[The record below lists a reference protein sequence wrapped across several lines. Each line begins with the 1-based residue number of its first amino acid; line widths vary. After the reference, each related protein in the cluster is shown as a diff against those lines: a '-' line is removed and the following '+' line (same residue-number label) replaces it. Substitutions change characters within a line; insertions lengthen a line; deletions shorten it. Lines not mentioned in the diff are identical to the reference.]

1 MSESPASAA
10 PRRRSHRPT
19 GRGPRR
25 LPPRLGRRLCRRL
38 AGPLAWRLARCL
50 SSRVPRR
57 LVRCL
62 PRRLVRSLAGQLF
75 VVQVVIVA
83 AMVAGGAV
91 LAYLFTA
98 ERTEDAARRQVTSVA
113 HAVADSPS
121 VRAAVGGPD
130 PTAVLQPYVEQVRA
144 DTGVSFITVMDTDG
158 VRWTHPLP
166 EQIGRTYLG
175 HIDWALAGQI
185 RSETYT
191 GTLGPSV
198 RVVAPVWD
206 ERHRVVALVS
216 VGLTVESISEQLSG
230 PLLAL
235 VGVAV
240 AALAAGGVG
249 TYLANSR
256 LRRHTHGMGPDELSH
271 LYEYHQATLH
281 AVREGLVLL
290 DRSHR
295 VVLCNDA
302 ARELLGLAGAV
313 DGRPVVELGLP
324 EALVTAVLG
333 AEPVRDEVH
342 LTAERVVVL
351 NTSTIGTGTG
361 LGRVVTLRDHTELQA
376 LSGELD
382 SVRGFTD
389 ALGAQA
395 HEAANRLH
403 AVVSLIELGRHEQA
417 VEFATAELALA
428 QQLTD
433 RVVAAVG
440 EPVLAA
446 LLLGKAAQAAERGV
460 ELTLTE
466 DSRID
471 DGVLPPGLS
480 ARDLITVLG
489 NLIDNAVD
497 AAIAGAAD
505 SSVPPEVTVTA
516 RIADGRDCG
525 ARGGGVRDAGDPCGN
540 GARDD
545 SAQGD
550 SSQDRDGRSGGEGEG
565 GRGGEG
571 GQGDSGGEDAGTV
584 GDCLLL
590 RVADTG
596 AGIDPAAVE
605 DVFRR
610 GWSTKQD
617 GRGHGLGLALVA
629 QAARRN
635 GGTVEVGRERGAV
648 LTVRLPLAGRPAS
661 GPGGSIGGPGAS
673 TGRSGGAG
681 GRFGEADGREQE
693 GALV

>member
-1 MSESPASAA
+1 MSVSTVPTRS
-10 PRRRSHRPT
+10 RRRWF
-19 GRGPRR
+19 
-25 LPPRLGRRLCRRL
+25 PP
-38 AGPLAWRLARCL
+38 
-50 SSRVPRR
+50 
-57 LVRCL
+57 

-83 AMVAGGAV
+83 AVVAGGAV
-91 LAYLFTA
+91 LAYLYTA
-98 ERTEDAARRQVTSVA
+98 ERTEDAARREVTSVA

-121 VRAAVGGPD
+121 VRAAVAGPD
-130 PTAVLQPYVEQVRA
+130 PTAALQPYVERVRQ
-144 DTGVSFITVMDTDG
+144 DSGVSFITVMDTSG
-158 VRWTHPLP
+158 VRWTHPFP
-166 EQIGRTYLG
+166 EQIGRPYLG
-175 HIDWALAGQI
+175 HIDWALAGQT

-198 RVVAPVWD
+198 RVVTPVWG
-206 ERHRVVALVS
+206 EGHRVVALVS
-216 VGLTVESISEQLSG
+216 VGLTLESISAQLST

-240 AALAAGGVG
+240 AALAVGGVG

-256 LRRHTHGMGPDELSH
+256 LRRHTHGMGPAELSH

-290 DRSHR
+290 DRAHR

-302 ARELLGLAGAV
+302 ARELLGLEGELEGCPV
-313 DGRPVVELGLP
+313 DALGLP
-324 EALVTAVLG
+324 EALVAAVLG
-333 AEPVRDEVH
+333 EEPVRDEVH

-351 NTSTIGTGTG
+351 NTSTIGTG
-361 LGRVVTLRDHTELQA
+361 LGRVVTLRDHTELQS
-376 LSGELD
+376 LCGELD
-382 SVRGFTD
+382 SVRGFTET
-389 ALGAQA
+389 LGAQA

-417 VEFATAELALA
+417 VEFATAELELA

-446 LLLGKAAQAAERGV
+446 LLLGKASQSAERGV

-471 DGVLPPGLS
+471 DGLLPPGFP

-497 AAIAGAAD
+497 AAIAGAAH
-505 SSVPPEVTVTA
+505 SPVPPEVTVTA
-516 RIADGRDCG
+516 RID
-525 ARGGGVRDAGDPCGN
+525 
-540 GARDD
+540 
-545 SAQGD
+545 
-550 SSQDRDGRSGGEGEG
+550 GEG
-565 GRGGEG
+565 
-571 GQGDSGGEDAGTV
+571 SPDA
-584 GDCLLL
+584 CLLL

-617 GRGHGLGLALVA
+617 GLGHGLGLALVA

-648 LTVRLPLAGRPAS
+648 LTVRLPLAGRAGEAGRPGGAAGVGETGRAGEAGRARGSGDAAS
-661 GPGGSIGGPGAS
+661 G
-673 TGRSGGAG
+673 
-681 GRFGEADGREQE
+681 RERE
-693 GALV
+693 GALK

>member
-1 MSESPASAA
+1 MSERTAPAPS
-10 PRRRSHRPT
+10 R
-19 GRGPRR
+19 RR
-25 LPPRLGRRLCRRL
+25 LP
-38 AGPLAWRLARCL
+38 
-50 SSRVPRR
+50 VPRG
-57 LVRCL
+57 
-62 PRRLVRSLAGQLF
+62 LVRSLAGQLF

-83 AMVAGGAV
+83 AVVAGGAV

-98 ERTEDAARRQVTSVA
+98 GRTEDAARRQVTAVA

-121 VRAAVGGPD
+121 VRAAVTGPD
-130 PTAVLQPYVEQVRA
+130 PTAVLQPYVEQVRV

-158 VRWTHPLP
+158 VRWTHPLA
-166 EQIGRTYLG
+166 EQIGKRYLG
-175 HIDWALAGQI
+175 HIDWALAGQT

-198 RVVAPVWD
+198 RVVTPVLD
-206 ERHRVVALVS
+206 DRHQVIALVS
-216 VGLTVESISEQLSG
+216 VGLTVESISAQLSG

-240 AALAAGGVG
+240 IALAVGGVG

-256 LRRHTHGMGPDELSH
+256 LRRHTHGMGPAELSH
-271 LYEYHQATLH
+271 LYEYHQATLRS
-281 AVREGLVLL
+281 VREGLILL
-290 DRSHR
+290 DRAHR

-302 ARELLGLAGAV
+302 ARELLGLDGDV
-313 DGRPVVELGLP
+313 DGRPVAELGLP
-324 EALVTAVLG
+324 QALVSAVLG
-333 AEPVRDEVH
+333 DEPVRDEVH

-351 NTSTIGTGTG
+351 NTSTIGTG
-361 LGRVVTLRDHTELQA
+361 LGRVVTLRDHTELQS

-382 SVRGFTD
+382 SVRGFTE

-403 AVVSLIELGRHEQA
+403 AVVSLVELGRHEQA
-417 VEFATAELALA
+417 VELATAELELA

-497 AAIAGAAD
+497 AAIAGAAQ
-505 SSVPPEVTVTA
+505 SPVPPEVTVTA
-516 RIADGRDCG
+516 RIDAGVGSGEVGDGAADGGVGDGR
-525 ARGGGVRDAGDPCGN
+525 AGGGGAGD
-540 GARDD
+540 
-545 SAQGD
+545 
-550 SSQDRDGRSGGEGEG
+550 GGG
-565 GRGGEG
+565 G
-571 GQGDSGGEDAGTV
+571 
-584 GDCLLL
+584 CLLL

-617 GRGHGLGLALVA
+617 GHGHGLGLALVA

-648 LTVRLPLAGRPAS
+648 LTVRLPLAGL
-661 GPGGSIGGPGAS
+661 PGQREGAS
-673 TGRSGGAG
+673 R
-681 GRFGEADGREQE
+681 
-693 GALV
+693 

>member
-1 MSESPASAA
+1 MSVSTA
-10 PRRRSHRPT
+10 PTRSRRRWF
-19 GRGPRR
+19 
-25 LPPRLGRRLCRRL
+25 
-38 AGPLAWRLARCL
+38 PL
-50 SSRVPRR
+50 S
-57 LVRCL
+57 
-62 PRRLVRSLAGQLF
+62 RRLVRSLAGQLF

-83 AMVAGGAV
+83 AVVAGGAV

-98 ERTEDAARRQVTSVA
+98 GRTEDAARREVTMVA
-113 HAVADSPS
+113 HAVADSP
-121 VRAAVGGPD
+121 AVASAVAGPD
-130 PTAVLQPYVEQVRA
+130 PTAALQPYVEQVRQ

-166 EQIGRTYLG
+166 EQIGKRYLG
-175 HIDWALAGQI
+175 HIDWALAGQT

-198 RVVAPVWD
+198 RVVTPVLD
-206 ERHRVVALVS
+206 DRHQVVALVS
-216 VGLTVESISEQLSG
+216 VGLTLESISAQLSG

-240 AALAAGGVG
+240 AALALGGAG

-256 LRRHTHGMGPDELSH
+256 LRRHTHGMGPAELSH
-271 LYEYHQATLH
+271 LYEYHQATLRS
-281 AVREGLVLL
+281 VREGLILL
-290 DRSHR
+290 DRAHR

-302 ARELLGLAGAV
+302 ARELLGLEGEL
-313 DGRPVVELGLP
+313 DGLPVADLGLP
-324 EALVTAVLG
+324 EALVAAVL
-333 AEPVRDEVH
+333 AEEPVRDEVH

-351 NTSTIGTGTG
+351 NTSTIGTG
-361 LGRVVTLRDHTELQA
+361 LGRVVTLRDHTELQS

-382 SVRGFTD
+382 SVRGFTE

-403 AVVSLIELGRHEQA
+403 AVVSLIELGCHEQA
-417 VEFATAELALA
+417 VEFATAELELA

-497 AAIAGAAD
+497 AAIAGAAQHPG
-505 SSVPPEVTVTA
+505 PPEVTVTA
-516 RIADGRDCG
+516 RIDDGAPC
-525 ARGGGVRDAGDPCGN
+525 GGGGAAGAAGDG
-540 GARDD
+540 GAAG
-545 SAQGD
+545 SSGD
-550 SSQDRDGRSGGEGEG
+550 GGSGGSVGVD
-565 GRGGEG
+565 
-571 GQGDSGGEDAGTV
+571 GDGAEEDGW
-584 GDCLLL
+584 LLL

-617 GRGHGLGLALVA
+617 GHGHGLGLALVA

-648 LTVRLPLAGRPAS
+648 LTVRLPLAGRA
-661 GPGGSIGGPGAS
+661 A
-673 TGRSGGAG
+673 
-681 GRFGEADGREQE
+681 REQT
-693 GALV
+693 AAPA

>member
-1 MSESPASAA
+1 MSVSTA
-10 PRRRSHRPT
+10 PTRSRRRWIP
-19 GRGPRR
+19 
-25 LPPRLGRRLCRRL
+25 
-38 AGPLAWRLARCL
+38 
-50 SSRVPRR
+50 
-57 LVRCL
+57 L

-83 AMVAGGAV
+83 AVVAGGAV

-98 ERTEDAARRQVTSVA
+98 ERTEDAARREVTSVA
-113 HAVADSPS
+113 HAVADSPT
-121 VRAAVGGPD
+121 VRSAVAGPD
-130 PTAVLQPYVEQVRA
+130 PTAVLQPYAEQVRQ

-166 EQIGRTYLG
+166 EQIGKSYLG
-175 HIDWALAGQI
+175 HIDWALAGQT

-198 RVVAPVWD
+198 RVVTPVWD
-206 ERHRVVALVS
+206 DRHRVVALVS
-216 VGLTVESISEQLSG
+216 VGLTLESISSQLG
-230 PLLAL
+230 TPMLAL

-240 AALAAGGVG
+240 AALALGGVG

-271 LYEYHQATLH
+271 LYEYHQATLRS
-281 AVREGLVLL
+281 VREGLILL
-290 DRSHR
+290 DRAHR

-302 ARELLGLAGAV
+302 ARELLGLEGEL
-313 DGRPVVELGLP
+313 DGRPVAELGLP

-333 AEPVRDEVH
+333 EVPVRDEVH

-351 NTSTIGTGTG
+351 NTSTIGTG
-361 LGRVVTLRDHTELQA
+361 LGRVVTLRDHTELQS

-382 SVRGFTD
+382 SVRGFTE

-433 RVVAAVG
+433 RVVAAVS

-497 AAIAGAAD
+497 AAIAGAAQ
-505 SSVPPEVTVTA
+505 SPVAPEVTVTA
-516 RIADGRDCG
+516 RIENPRTGDGVEDAQAVSG
-525 ARGGGVRDAGDPCGN
+525 AQDASD
-540 GARDD
+540 
-545 SAQGD
+545 AQG
-550 SSQDRDGRSGGEGEG
+550 
-565 GRGGEG
+565 
-571 GQGDSGGEDAGTV
+571 A
-584 GDCLLL
+584 CLLL

-617 GRGHGLGLALVA
+617 GHGHGLGLALVA

-648 LTVRLPLAGRPAS
+648 LTVRLPLAGRVREREGVPA
-661 GPGGSIGGPGAS
+661 
-673 TGRSGGAG
+673 
-681 GRFGEADGREQE
+681 
-693 GALV
+693 

>member
-1 MSESPASAA
+1 MSERTAPTA

-19 GRGPRR
+19 GRGARR
-25 LPPRLGRRLCRRL
+25 LPPGPPRHPARRLPRGLSRSL
-38 AGPLAWRLARCL
+38 VRC
-50 SSRVPRR
+50 

-83 AMVAGGAV
+83 AVVAGGAV

-98 ERTEDAARRQVTSVA
+98 DRAEDAARRQVTAVA

-121 VRAAVGGPD
+121 VRAAVAGPD
-130 PTAVLQPYVEQVRA
+130 PTSVLQPYVEQVRA

-175 HIDWALAGQI
+175 HIDWALAGQT

-206 ERHRVVALVS
+206 DRHRVVALVS
-216 VGLTVESISEQLSG
+216 AGLTVESISAQLSG

-240 AALAAGGVG
+240 AALAVGGVG

-302 ARELLGLAGAV
+302 ARELLGLAGEL
-313 DGRPVVELGLP
+313 DGRPVAELGLP
-324 EALVTAVLG
+324 EALVAAVLG
-333 AEPVRDEVH
+333 EEPVRDEVH

-382 SVRGFTD
+382 SVRDFTE

-417 VEFATAELALA
+417 VEFATAELELA

-433 RVVAAVG
+433 RVVAAVS

-471 DGVLPPGLS
+471 DGVLPPGLP

-497 AAIAGAAD
+497 AAIAGAAE
-505 SSVPPEVTVTA
+505 SPVPPEVTVTA
-516 RIADGRDCG
+516 RVARGRDCG
-525 ARGGGVRDAGDPCGN
+525 GPGRSAHGDENGDGDGDGDGGGDGNGVSGGGAAAVAGDF
-540 GARDD
+540 
-545 SAQGD
+545 
-550 SSQDRDGRSGGEGEG
+550 
-565 GRGGEG
+565 
-571 GQGDSGGEDAGTV
+571 
-584 GDCLLL
+584 LLL

-596 AGIDPAAVE
+596 AGIDPGAVE

-617 GRGHGLGLALVA
+617 GHGHGLGLALVA

-648 LTVRLPLAGRPAS
+648 LTVRLPLAGRP
-661 GPGGSIGGPGAS
+661 
-673 TGRSGGAG
+673 
-681 GRFGEADGREQE
+681 GEAVGDQGESIRRPGESPGREQE

>member
-1 MSESPASAA
+1 MSVRTHPT
-10 PRRRSHRPT
+10 PRRRP
-19 GRGPRR
+19 RGP
-25 LPPRLGRRLCRRL
+25 
-38 AGPLAWRLARCL
+38 
-50 SSRVPRR
+50 
-57 LVRCL
+57 
-62 PRRLVRSLAGQLF
+62 VRSLAGQLF

-83 AMVAGGAV
+83 AVVAGGAV

-98 ERTEDAARRQVTSVA
+98 GRAEDAARRQVTAVA
-113 HAVADSPS
+113 RSVADSPS
-121 VRAAVGGPD
+121 VLAAVGAPD
-130 PTAVLQPYVEQVRA
+130 PSAVLQPYAEQVRT
-144 DTGVSFITVMDTDG
+144 DTGVSFITVMDTAG

-166 EQIGRTYLG
+166 EQIGKTFLG
-175 HIDWALAGQI
+175 HIDWALAGQT

-198 RVVAPVWD
+198 RVVTPVLD

-216 VGLTVESISEQLSG
+216 AGITVQSISAQLRG

-240 AALAAGGVG
+240 AALAVGGAG

-256 LRRHTHGMGPDELSH
+256 LRRHTHDMGPAELSH

-281 AVREGLVLL
+281 SVREGLVLL
-290 DRSHR
+290 DRRHR

-302 ARELLGLAGAV
+302 ARELLALDGEV
-313 DGRPVVELGLP
+313 EGRPLDGLGLP
-324 EALVTAVLG
+324 AALVAAVLG

-351 NTSTIGTGTG
+351 NTSTIGTG
-361 LGRVVTLRDHTELQA
+361 LGRVLTLRDHTELQS

-382 SVRGFTD
+382 SVRGFTE

-403 AVVSLIELGRHEQA
+403 AVVSLVELGRHREA
-417 VEFATAELALA
+417 VEFATAELELA

-497 AAIAGAAD
+497 AAIAGAAERPD
-505 SSVPPEVTVTA
+505 PPEVTVTA
-516 RIADGRDCG
+516 RIE
-525 ARGGGVRDAGDPCGN
+525 
-540 GARDD
+540 
-545 SAQGD
+545 
-550 SSQDRDGRSGGEGEG
+550 SGGAESAPADVA
-565 GRGGEG
+565 GRGDGTAPG
-571 GQGDSGGEDAGTV
+571 GAASCAAGH
-584 GDCLLL
+584 LLL

-596 AGIDPAAVE
+596 AGIDPSAVE

-617 GRGHGLGLALVA
+617 DRGHGLGLALVA

-635 GGTVEVGRERGAV
+635 GGTVEVGRDRGAV
-648 LTVRLPLAGRPAS
+648 LTVRLPLARPARL
-661 GPGGSIGGPGAS
+661 PEPVAP
-673 TGRSGGAG
+673 
-681 GRFGEADGREQE
+681 
-693 GALV
+693 

>member
-1 MSESPASAA
+1 MSERTA
-10 PRRRSHRPT
+10 PTARR
-19 GRGPRR
+19 RR
-25 LPPRLGRRLCRRL
+25 LPLHRLLRPSRPSRPSRPHGSSRRPRL
-38 AGPLAWRLARCL
+38 
-50 SSRVPRR
+50 
-57 LVRCL
+57 L

-83 AMVAGGAV
+83 AVVAGGAV

-98 ERTEDAARRQVTSVA
+98 DRNERAARNQVTAVA

-121 VRAAVGGPD
+121 VRAAVTGPD
-130 PTAVLQPYVEQVRA
+130 PTTVLQPYVEQVRT

-166 EQIGRTYLG
+166 EQIGKRYLG
-175 HIDWALAGQI
+175 HIDWALAGQT

-198 RVVAPVWD
+198 RVVTPVWD
-206 ERHRVVALVS
+206 DRHRVVALVS
-216 VGLTVESISEQLSG
+216 VGLTVESISAQLSG
-230 PLLAL
+230 PLMAL

-240 AALAAGGVG
+240 AALALGGAG

-256 LRRHTHGMGPDELSH
+256 LRRHTHGMGPGELSH
-271 LYEYHQATLH
+271 LYEYHQATLRS
-281 AVREGLVLL
+281 VREGLVLL

-302 ARELLGLAGAV
+302 ARELLGLTGDV
-313 DGRPVVELGLP
+313 DGRELAGLGLP
-324 EALVTAVLG
+324 EALVAAVLG
-333 AEPVRDEVH
+333 GEPVRDEVH

-351 NTSTIGTGTG
+351 NTSTIGTG
-361 LGRVVTLRDHTELQA
+361 LGRVVTLRDHTELQS

-382 SVRGFTD
+382 SVRGFTE

-417 VEFATAELALA
+417 VEFATAELELA

-433 RVVAAVG
+433 RVVAAVS

-497 AAIAGAAD
+497 AAIAGAAQ
-505 SSVPPEVTVTA
+505 SPVPPEVTVTA
-516 RIADGRDCG
+516 RIDGAGSRDAGSCDGGALDGG
-525 ARGGGVRDAGDPCGN
+525 ARGGVGAGAD
-540 GARDD
+540 
-545 SAQGD
+545 
-550 SSQDRDGRSGGEGEG
+550 
-565 GRGGEG
+565 
-571 GQGDSGGEDAGTV
+571 

-596 AGIDPAAVE
+596 AGIDPSAVE

-635 GGTVEVGRERGAV
+635 GGTVEVGRQVGAV
-648 LTVRLPLAGRPAS
+648 LTVRLPLAGRSAGAADSVEPVEPVEPPGRPGERAGQGPAS
-661 GPGGSIGGPGAS
+661 DRQGRAGRAS
-673 TGRSGGAG
+673 
-681 GRFGEADGREQE
+681 E
-693 GALV
+693 GVPA

>member
-1 MSESPASAA
+1 MSV
-10 PRRRSHRPT
+10 RT
-19 GRGPRR
+19 
-25 LPPRLGRRLCRRL
+25 LPP
-38 AGPLAWRLARCL
+38 
-50 SSRVPRR
+50 
-57 LVRCL
+57 

-83 AMVAGGAV
+83 AVVAGGAV

-98 ERTEDAARRQVTSVA
+98 DRTEGAARSQVTAVA
-113 HAVADSPS
+113 RAVADSPS
-121 VRAAVGGPD
+121 VRAAVAGPD
-130 PTAVLQPYVEQVRA
+130 PSAVLQPYAEQVRA
-144 DTGVSFITVMDTDG
+144 DTGVSFITVMDTAG

-166 EQIGRTYLG
+166 EQIGKTFLG
-175 HIDWALAGQI
+175 HIDWALAGET

-198 RVVAPVWD
+198 RVVTPVLD
-206 ERHRVVALVS
+206 ERRQVIALVS
-216 VGLTVESISEQLSG
+216 AGITVRSITDQLRG

-235 VGVAV
+235 AGVAV
-240 AALAAGGVG
+240 AALAVGGLG

-256 LRRHTHGMGPDELSH
+256 LRRHTHGMGPAELSH

-281 AVREGLVLL
+281 SVREGLVLL
-290 DRSHR
+290 DRTHR

-302 ARELLGLAGAV
+302 ARELLGLSGELE
-313 DGRPVVELGLP
+313 GRPVDGLGLP
-324 EALVTAVLG
+324 EALVAAVLG
-333 AEPVRDEVH
+333 EVPVRDEVH

-351 NTSTIGTGTG
+351 NTSTIGTG
-361 LGRVVTLRDHTELQA
+361 LGRAVTLRDHTELQS

-382 SVRGFTD
+382 SVKSFTE

-446 LLLGKAAQAAERGV
+446 LMLGKAAQAAERGV

-471 DGVLPPGLS
+471 DGVLPPGLP

-489 NLIDNAVD
+489 NLVDNAVD

-505 SSVPPEVTVTA
+505 WPGQPEVTVTA
-516 RIADGRDCG
+516 RIDDGD
-525 ARGGGVRDAGDPCGN
+525 
-540 GARDD
+540 
-545 SAQGD
+545 
-550 SSQDRDGRSGGEGEG
+550 
-565 GRGGEG
+565 
-571 GQGDSGGEDAGTV
+571 
-584 GDCLLL
+584 LLL

-596 AGIDPAAVE
+596 AGIEPGAVE

-648 LTVRLPLAGRPAS
+648 LTVRLPLQRAEVAR
-661 GPGGSIGGPGAS
+661 
-673 TGRSGGAG
+673 
-681 GRFGEADGREQE
+681 
-693 GALV
+693 

>member
-1 MSESPASAA
+1 MSARTP
-10 PRRRSHRPT
+10 
-19 GRGPRR
+19 
-25 LPPRLGRRLCRRL
+25 LP
-38 AGPLAWRLARCL
+38 
-50 SSRVPRR
+50 
-57 LVRCL
+57 

-83 AMVAGGAV
+83 AVVAGGAV

-98 ERTEDAARRQVTSVA
+98 GRADDAARRQVTAVA
-113 HAVADSPS
+113 RAVADSPT
-121 VRAAVGGPD
+121 VRDAAGAPD
-130 PTAVLQPYVEQVRA
+130 PTAVLQPYAERVRV
-144 DTGVSFITVMDTDG
+144 DTGVSFVTVMDTAG

-166 EQIGRTYLG
+166 EQIGRPFLG
-175 HIDWALAGQI
+175 HIDWALAGET

-198 RVVAPVWD
+198 RVVTPVLD

-216 VGLTVESISEQLSG
+216 AGITVQSISARLRG

-235 VGVAV
+235 VGVAG
-240 AALAAGGVG
+240 AALAVGGIG

-256 LRRHTHGMGPDELSH
+256 LRRHTHGMGPAELSH

-290 DRSHR
+290 DREHR

-302 ARELLGLAGAV
+302 ARELLGLDGSV
-313 DGRPVVELGLP
+313 EGRPVDGLGLP
-324 EALVTAVLG
+324 DALLAAVSG
-333 AEPVRDEVH
+333 DTPVRDEVH

-351 NTSTIGTGTG
+351 NTSTIGTG
-361 LGRVVTLRDHTELQA
+361 LGRVLTLRDHTELQA

-382 SVRGFTD
+382 SVRGFTE

-403 AVVSLIELGRHEQA
+403 AVVSLIELGRHREA

-428 QQLTD
+428 QRLTD

-460 ELTLTE
+460 ELTLTP
-466 DSRID
+466 DSSID
-471 DGVLPPGLS
+471 DGVLPPRLT

-497 AAIAGAAD
+497 AAITGAAANPG
-505 SSVPPEVTVTA
+505 PPEVTVTA
-516 RIADGRDCG
+516 RIDGDH
-525 ARGGGVRDAGDPCGN
+525 
-540 GARDD
+540 
-545 SAQGD
+545 
-550 SSQDRDGRSGGEGEG
+550 
-565 GRGGEG
+565 
-571 GQGDSGGEDAGTV
+571 
-584 GDCLLL
+584 LLL

-596 AGIDPAAVE
+596 AGIDPGAVD

-617 GRGHGLGLALVA
+617 GRAGGNGDGGNGDDGSGRGSTNGNGHGHGHGRGLGLALVA

-635 GGTVEVGRERGAV
+635 GGTVQVGRERGAV
-648 LTVRLPLAGRPAS
+648 LTVRLPLDRPARED
-661 GPGGSIGGPGAS
+661 
-673 TGRSGGAG
+673 TGEHRRVAV
-681 GRFGEADGREQE
+681 AP
-693 GALV
+693 

>member
-1 MSESPASAA
+1 MSERTAPTA

-19 GRGPRR
+19 GRGARRPSPESSRHQAQRQARHPLRR
-25 LPPRLGRRLCRRL
+25 LPRRF
-38 AGPLAWRLARCL
+38 P
-50 SSRVPRR
+50 SR

-62 PRRLVRSLAGQLF
+62 PGRLVHSLAGQLF

-83 AMVAGGAV
+83 AVVAGGTV

-98 ERTEDAARRQVTSVA
+98 DRAEDAARRQVTAVA

-121 VRAAVGGPD
+121 VRAAVVGPD
-130 PTAVLQPYVEQVRA
+130 PTSVLQPYVEQVRA

-175 HIDWALAGQI
+175 HIDWALAGQT

-198 RVVAPVWD
+198 RVVTPVWD
-206 ERHRVVALVS
+206 DRHRVVALIS
-216 VGLTVESISEQLSG
+216 AGLTVESISAQLSG

-240 AALAAGGVG
+240 AALAVGGVG

-302 ARELLGLAGAV
+302 ARELLGLAGDV
-313 DGRPVVELGLP
+313 DGRRVVELGLP
-324 EALVTAVLG
+324 EALVAAVLG
-333 AEPVRDEVH
+333 EEPVRDEVH

-382 SVRGFTD
+382 SVRGFTE

-403 AVVSLIELGRHEQA
+403 AVVSLIELGCHEQA
-417 VEFATAELALA
+417 VEFATAELELA

-433 RVVAAVG
+433 RVVAAVS

-446 LLLGKAAQAAERGV
+446 LLLGKATQAAERGV

-497 AAIAGAAD
+497 AAIAGAAE
-505 SSVPPEVTVTA
+505 SPVPPEVTVTA
-516 RIADGRDCG
+516 RVARGRDCG
-525 ARGGGVRDAGDPCGN
+525 GPDRGADGGDAGD
-540 GARDD
+540 
-545 SAQGD
+545 
-550 SSQDRDGRSGGEGEG
+550 
-565 GRGGEG
+565 GRGADG
-571 GQGDSGGEDAGTV
+571 GDGQVAA

-596 AGIDPAAVE
+596 AGIDPGAVE

-629 QAARRN
+629 QTARRN
-635 GGTVEVGRERGAV
+635 GGSVEVGRERGAV
-648 LTVRLPLAGRPAS
+648 LTVRLPLAGRPGAAAVEPGELRTS
-661 GPGGSIGGPGAS
+661 GES
-673 TGRSGGAG
+673 T
-681 GRFGEADGREQE
+681 GREQE

>member
-1 MSESPASAA
+1 MSA
-10 PRRRSHRPT
+10 RT
-19 GRGPRR
+19 
-25 LPPRLGRRLCRRL
+25 LPP
-38 AGPLAWRLARCL
+38 
-50 SSRVPRR
+50 
-57 LVRCL
+57 

-83 AMVAGGAV
+83 AVVAGGAV

-98 ERTEDAARRQVTSVA
+98 DRTEDAARRQVTAVA
-113 HAVADSPS
+113 RSVADSPA
-121 VRAAVGGPD
+121 VLAAVTAPD
-130 PTAVLQPYVEQVRA
+130 PTAVLQPYAERVRV
-144 DTGVSFITVMDTDG
+144 DTGVSFVTVMDTEG

-166 EQIGRTYLG
+166 EQIGRTFLG
-175 HIDWALAGQI
+175 HIDWALDGRT

-198 RVVAPVWD
+198 RVVTPVLD
-206 ERHRVVALVS
+206 ERNRVVALVS
-216 VGLTVESISEQLSG
+216 AGITVQSISARLRG

-235 VGVAV
+235 AGVA
-240 AALAAGGVG
+240 AGALVVGGIG

-256 LRRHTHGMGPDELSH
+256 LRRHTHGMGPAELSH

-290 DRSHR
+290 DRDRR

-302 ARELLGLAGAV
+302 ARELLGLAGPV
-313 DGRPVVELGLP
+313 EGRPVAELGLP
-324 EALVTAVLG
+324 VALVAAVSG

-351 NTSTIGTGTG
+351 NTSTIGTG
-361 LGRVVTLRDHTELQA
+361 LGRVLTLRDHTELQA

-382 SVRGFTD
+382 SVRDFTE

-403 AVVSLIELGRHEQA
+403 AVVSLIELGRHREA

-428 QQLTD
+428 QRLTD

-460 ELTLTE
+460 ELTLTP
-466 DSRID
+466 DSSID
-471 DGVLPPGLS
+471 DGVLPPHLS

-497 AAIAGAAD
+497 AAIAGVAE
-505 SSVPPEVTVTA
+505 SPEPPEVTVTA
-516 RIADGRDCG
+516 RIDGE
-525 ARGGGVRDAGDPCGN
+525 
-540 GARDD
+540 
-545 SAQGD
+545 Q
-550 SSQDRDGRSGGEGEG
+550 
-565 GRGGEG
+565 
-571 GQGDSGGEDAGTV
+571 
-584 GDCLLL
+584 LLL

-596 AGIDPAAVE
+596 AGIAPGAVD

-610 GWSTKQD
+610 GWSTKQGGD
-617 GRGHGLGLALVA
+617 GRGGGDGDVRGDGDEGGDGRGGGHGRGLGLALVA

-648 LTVRLPLAGRPAS
+648 LTVRLPLDRAARGGAAACEGAGERGR
-661 GPGGSIGGPGAS
+661 GPGRLAVAP
-673 TGRSGGAG
+673 
-681 GRFGEADGREQE
+681 
-693 GALV
+693 

>member
-1 MSESPASAA
+1 MSQHAAPTA
-10 PRRRSHRPT
+10 PRRRSRRPP
-19 GRGPRR
+19 GRAPRR
-25 LPPRLGRRLCRRL
+25 LPRGLPHRL
-38 AGPLAWRLARCL
+38 P
-50 SSRVPRR
+50 
-57 LVRCL
+57 RCL

-83 AMVAGGAV
+83 AVVAGGAV

-98 ERTEDAARRQVTSVA
+98 GRTEDAARRQVTAVA

-121 VRAAVGGPD
+121 VRAAVAGPD

-175 HIDWALAGQI
+175 HIDWALAGQT

-198 RVVAPVWD
+198 RVVTPVWD
-206 ERHRVVALVS
+206 DRHRVVALVS
-216 VGLTVESISEQLSG
+216 AGLTVESISAQLSG

-240 AALAAGGVG
+240 AALAVGGVG

-302 ARELLGLAGAV
+302 ARELLCLAG
-313 DGRPVVELGLP
+313 DLEGSPVAGLGLP
-324 EALVTAVLG
+324 EALVAAVLG
-333 AEPVRDEVH
+333 EEPVRDEVH

-382 SVRGFTD
+382 SVRGFTE

-417 VEFATAELALA
+417 VEFATAELELA

-433 RVVAAVG
+433 RVVAAVS

-497 AAIAGAAD
+497 AAIAGAAG
-505 SSVPPEVTVTA
+505 SAVPPEVTVTA
-516 RIADGRDCG
+516 RIASRRDCGGRDCG
-525 ARGGGVRDAGDPCGN
+525 GDGAGAD
-540 GARDD
+540 
-545 SAQGD
+545 
-550 SSQDRDGRSGGEGEG
+550 
-565 GRGGEG
+565 
-571 GQGDSGGEDAGTV
+571 

-596 AGIDPAAVE
+596 AGIAPGAVE

-629 QAARRN
+629 QTARRN

-648 LTVRLPLAGRPAS
+648 LTVRLPLGGQTAGPA
-661 GPGGSIGGPGAS
+661 
-673 TGRSGGAG
+673 GGAG
-681 GRFGEADGREQE
+681 ESAGEPRETTGREQE

>member
-1 MSESPASAA
+1 MSERTAPTA
-10 PRRRSHRPT
+10 PRRRSHRST
-19 GRGPRR
+19 GRG
-25 LPPRLGRRLCRRL
+25 
-38 AGPLAWRLARCL
+38 
-50 SSRVPRR
+50 
-57 LVRCL
+57 

-83 AMVAGGAV
+83 AVVAGGAV

-98 ERTEDAARRQVTSVA
+98 GRTEDAARRQVTAVA

-175 HIDWALAGQI
+175 HIDWALAGQT

-198 RVVAPVWD
+198 RVVTPVWD
-206 ERHRVVALVS
+206 DQHRVVALVS
-216 VGLTVESISEQLSG
+216 AGLTVESISAQLSG

-240 AALAAGGVG
+240 AALALGGVG

-281 AVREGLVLL
+281 AVREGLVLV

-302 ARELLGLAGAV
+302 ARELLGLAG
-313 DGRPVVELGLP
+313 DLEGRPVVELGLP
-324 EALVTAVLG
+324 EALVAAVLG
-333 AEPVRDEVH
+333 KEPVRDEVH

-351 NTSTIGTGTG
+351 NTSTIGAGTG

-382 SVRGFTD
+382 SVRGFTE

-417 VEFATAELALA
+417 VEFATAELELA

-433 RVVAAVG
+433 RVVAAVS

-497 AAIAGAAD
+497 AAIAGAAE
-505 SSVPPEVTVTA
+505 SPVPPEVTVTA

-525 ARGGGVRDAGDPCGN
+525 VRDDGVRDGG
-540 GARDD
+540 
-545 SAQGD
+545 S
-550 SSQDRDGRSGGEGEG
+550 RDGVGRDRGSD
-565 GRGGEG
+565 GRGDDG
-571 GQGDSGGEDAGTV
+571 DAGAP
-584 GDCLLL
+584 GACLLL

-596 AGIDPAAVE
+596 AGIDPGAVE

-648 LTVRLPLAGRPAS
+648 LTVRLPLAGRP
-661 GPGGSIGGPGAS
+661 GGPGEP
-673 TGRSGGAG
+673 GGAA
-681 GRFGEADGREQE
+681 GESEESADRADQAARSAGREQE
-693 GALV
+693 GALA

>member
-1 MSESPASAA
+1 MSERPAPTA
-10 PRRRSHRPT
+10 PRRRPRPS
-19 GRGPRR
+19 RR
-25 LPPRLGRRLCRRL
+25 P
-38 AGPLAWRLARCL
+38 
-50 SSRVPRR
+50 
-57 LVRCL
+57 
-62 PRRLVRSLAGQLF
+62 VRSLAGQLF

-83 AMVAGGAV
+83 AVVAGGAV

-98 ERTEDAARRQVTSVA
+98 DRTEGAARREVTAVA
-113 HAVADSPS
+113 HAVADSPTVRES
-121 VRAAVGGPD
+121 VTGAD
-130 PTAVLQPYVEQVRA
+130 PTAVLQPYVEQVRS
-144 DTGVSFITVMDTDG
+144 DSGVSFITVMDTAG
-158 VRWTHPLP
+158 VRWTHPRP
-166 EQIGRTYLG
+166 EEIGRRYLG
-175 HIDWALAGQI
+175 HIDRALAGETS
-185 RSETYT
+185 SETYT

-198 RVVAPVWD
+198 RVVTPVLD
-206 ERHRVVALVS
+206 GQRHVIALVS
-216 VGLTVESISEQLSG
+216 VGITLDSISAQLSG

-240 AALAAGGVG
+240 GALALGGLG

-281 AVREGLVLL
+281 SVREGLVLL
-290 DRSHR
+290 DRDHA

-302 ARELLGLAGAV
+302 ARELLGLEGELN
-313 DGRPVVELGLP
+313 GRPLEDLGLP
-324 EALVTAVLG
+324 EALTAAVLG
-333 AEPVRDEVH
+333 AGPVRDEVH

-351 NTSTIGTGTG
+351 NTSTIGTG
-361 LGRVVTLRDHTELQA
+361 LGRVVTLRDHTELQS

-382 SVRGFTD
+382 SVRGFTE

-433 RVVAAVG
+433 RVVAAVA

-497 AAIAGAAD
+497 AAIAGAAH
-505 SSVPPEVTVTA
+505 SPQAPEVTVTA
-516 RIADGRDCG
+516 RI
-525 ARGGGVRDAGDPCGN
+525 
-540 GARDD
+540 D
-545 SAQGD
+545 SA
-550 SSQDRDGRSGGEGEG
+550 RV
-565 GRGGEG
+565 
-571 GQGDSGGEDAGTV
+571 DSGGVDSTRGDV
-584 GDCLLL
+584 GGDCLLL

-596 AGIDPAAVE
+596 AGIDPAAVS

-648 LTVRLPLAGRPAS
+648 LTVRLPL
-661 GPGGSIGGPGAS
+661 GAS
-673 TGRSGGAG
+673 T
-681 GRFGEADGREQE
+681 
-693 GALV
+693 

>member
-1 MSESPASAA
+1 MSERTAPARS
-10 PRRRSHRPT
+10 RRRWPL
-19 GRGPRR
+19 
-25 LPPRLGRRLCRRL
+25 LP
-38 AGPLAWRLARCL
+38 
-50 SSRVPRR
+50 S
-57 LVRCL
+57 
-62 PRRLVRSLAGQLF
+62 RLVRSLAGQLF

-83 AMVAGGAV
+83 AVVAGGAV

-98 ERTEDAARRQVTSVA
+98 ERAEDAARREVTAVA
-113 HAVADSPS
+113 HAVAESPS
-121 VRAAVGGPD
+121 VRSAVTGPD
-130 PTAVLQPYVEQVRA
+130 PTAVLQPYVEQVRM

-166 EQIGRTYLG
+166 EQIGKRYLG
-175 HIDWALAGQI
+175 HIDWALAGQT

-198 RVVAPVWD
+198 RVVTPVWD
-206 ERHRVVALVS
+206 DRHRVVALVS
-216 VGLTVESISEQLSG
+216 AGLTVESISAQLSG

-240 AALAAGGVG
+240 AALALGGAG

-256 LRRHTHGMGPDELSH
+256 LRRHTHGMGPAELSH

-281 AVREGLVLL
+281 SVREGLVLL

-302 ARELLGLAGAV
+302 ARELLGLAGDV
-313 DGRPVVELGLP
+313 DGRPVADLGLP
-324 EALVTAVLG
+324 EALVAAVLG
-333 AEPVRDEVH
+333 DEPVRDEVH

-351 NTSTIGTGTG
+351 NTSTIGTG

-382 SVRGFTD
+382 SVRGFTE

-417 VEFATAELALA
+417 VEFATAELELA

-433 RVVAAVG
+433 RVVAAVS

-460 ELTLTE
+460 ELTLAE

-471 DGVLPPGLS
+471 DGVLPTGLS

-497 AAIAGAAD
+497 AAIAGSAQ
-505 SSVPPEVTVTA
+505 SPVPPEVTVTA
-516 RIADGRDCG
+516 RIDGDGTPG
-525 ARGGGVRDAGDPCGN
+525 A
-540 GARDD
+540 
-545 SAQGD
+545 
-550 SSQDRDGRSGGEGEG
+550 
-565 GRGGEG
+565 
-571 GQGDSGGEDAGTV
+571 
-584 GDCLLL
+584 CLLL

-596 AGIDPAAVE
+596 AGIDPSAVE

-635 GGTVEVGRERGAV
+635 GGTVEVGRERGAI
-648 LTVRLPLAGRPAS
+648 LTVRLPLAGRP
-661 GPGGSIGGPGAS
+661 GEPGGRGHAVS
-673 TGRSGGAG
+673 GRAGDEQAG
-681 GRFGEADGREQE
+681 GDWAEAERGLSEPVEPQGEGRERAGHDEGREPAGHDEGREWAGRERE
-693 GALV
+693 GAPS

>member
-1 MSESPASAA
+1 MSVRTA
-10 PRRRSHRPT
+10 PTPSR
-19 GRGPRR
+19 RR
-25 LPPRLGRRLCRRL
+25 LPAPRG
-38 AGPLAWRLARCL
+38 
-50 SSRVPRR
+50 
-57 LVRCL
+57 
-62 PRRLVRSLAGQLF
+62 LVRSLAGQLF

-83 AMVAGGAV
+83 AVVAGGAV

-98 ERTEDAARRQVTSVA
+98 DRAEDAARRQVTAVA

-121 VRAAVGGPD
+121 VRAAVTAPD
-130 PTAVLQPYVEQVRA
+130 PTAVLQPYVEQVRV
-144 DTGVSFITVMDTDG
+144 DTGVSFITVMDTEG

-166 EQIGRTYLG
+166 EQIGKRFLG
-175 HIDWALAGQI
+175 HIDWALAGET

-198 RVVAPVWD
+198 RVVTPVLD
-206 ERHRVVALVS
+206 DRRQVIALVS
-216 VGLTVESISEQLSG
+216 AGLTVESISEQLSG

-240 AALAAGGVG
+240 AALAVGGVG

-256 LRRHTHGMGPDELSH
+256 LRRHTHGMGPAELSH

-281 AVREGLVLL
+281 SVREGLVLL
-290 DRSHR
+290 DRAHR

-302 ARELLGLAGAV
+302 ARELLGLAG
-313 DGRPVVELGLP
+313 DLEGRPIVELGLP
-324 EALVTAVLG
+324 QALVAAVLG
-333 AEPVRDEVH
+333 DEPVRDEVH

-351 NTSTIGTGTG
+351 NTSTIGTG
-361 LGRVVTLRDHTELQA
+361 LGRVVTLRDHTELQS

-382 SVRGFTD
+382 SVRGFTE

-403 AVVSLIELGRHEQA
+403 AVVSLVELGRHEQA

-460 ELTLTE
+460 ELTLTD

-497 AAIAGAAD
+497 AAIAGVAQNA
-505 SSVPPEVTVTA
+505 VPPEVTVTA
-516 RIADGRDCG
+516 RIDA
-525 ARGGGVRDAGDPCGN
+525 GGGGSEG
-540 GARDD
+540 GG
-545 SAQGD
+545 SEG
-550 SSQDRDGRSGGEGEG
+550 GGE
-565 GRGGEG
+565 
-571 GQGDSGGEDAGTV
+571 
-584 GDCLLL
+584 CLLL

-617 GRGHGLGLALVA
+617 GHGHGLGLALVA

-635 GGTVEVGRERGAV
+635 GGSVEVGRDRGAV
-648 LTVRLPLAGRPAS
+648 LTVRLPLAGLPARP
-661 GPGGSIGGPGAS
+661 GERQPGQP
-673 TGRSGGAG
+673 GRSGQPGQP
-681 GRFGEADGREQE
+681 GRSERPGQPGRPGRRE
-693 GALV
+693 GASR

>member
-1 MSESPASAA
+1 MSVSTA
-10 PRRRSHRPT
+10 PTRSRRRWSP
-19 GRGPRR
+19 
-25 LPPRLGRRLCRRL
+25 
-38 AGPLAWRLARCL
+38 
-50 SSRVPRR
+50 
-57 LVRCL
+57 L

-83 AMVAGGAV
+83 AVVAGGAV

-98 ERTEDAARRQVTSVA
+98 DRTEDAARREVTSVA
-113 HAVADSPS
+113 HAVADAPS
-121 VRAAVGGPD
+121 VRSAVAGPD
-130 PTAVLQPYVEQVRA
+130 PTAALQPYVEQVRQE
-144 DTGVSFITVMDTDG
+144 TGVSFITVMDTDG

-166 EQIGRTYLG
+166 EQIGKRYLG
-175 HIDWALAGQI
+175 HIDWALAGRT

-198 RVVAPVWD
+198 RVVTPVWD
-206 ERHRVVALVS
+206 DRHQVVALVS
-216 VGLTVESISEQLSG
+216 VGLTLESISAQLSG

-240 AALAAGGVG
+240 AALALGGVG

-256 LRRHTHGMGPDELSH
+256 LRRHTHGMGPAELSH
-271 LYEYHQATLH
+271 LYEYHQATLRS
-281 AVREGLVLL
+281 VREGLILL
-290 DRSHR
+290 DRAHR

-302 ARELLGLAGAV
+302 ARELLGLAGEL
-313 DGRPVVELGLP
+313 DGLPVAELGLP
-324 EALVTAVLG
+324 EALVAAVLG
-333 AEPVRDEVH
+333 EELVRDEVH

-351 NTSTIGTGTG
+351 NTSTIGTG
-361 LGRVVTLRDHTELQA
+361 LGRVVTLRDHTELQS

-382 SVRGFTD
+382 SVRGFTE

-497 AAIAGAAD
+497 AAIAGAAQHPG
-505 SSVPPEVTVTA
+505 PPEVTVTA
-516 RIADGRDCG
+516 RVDDGAG
-525 ARGGGVRDAGDPCGN
+525 AGFTAGV
-540 GARDD
+540 
-545 SAQGD
+545 
-550 SSQDRDGRSGGEGEG
+550 GEGFT
-565 GRGGEG
+565 
-571 GQGDSGGEDAGTV
+571 AGADDGPGAGV
-584 GDCLLL
+584 DGPCLVL

-635 GGTVEVGRERGAV
+635 GGTVEVGRDRGAV
-648 LTVRLPLAGRPAS
+648 LTVRLPLAGRAARERAGAPA
-661 GPGGSIGGPGAS
+661 
-673 TGRSGGAG
+673 
-681 GRFGEADGREQE
+681 
-693 GALV
+693 

>member
-1 MSESPASAA
+1 MSERTAPTAV
-10 PRRRSHRPT
+10 PRRRSYRPT
-19 GRGPRR
+19 GRAPRR
-25 LPPRLGRRLCRRL
+25 LPRRPVR
-38 AGPLAWRLARCL
+38 
-50 SSRVPRR
+50 RVPRR
-57 LVRCL
+57 LARFLVRPL

-83 AMVAGGAV
+83 AVVAGGAV
-91 LAYLFTA
+91 LAYLFA
-98 ERTEDAARRQVTSVA
+98 ADRTEAAARRQVTAVA

-121 VRAAVGGPD
+121 VRAAVAGSD
-130 PTAVLQPYVEQVRA
+130 PTGVLQPYVEQVRA

-175 HIDWALAGQI
+175 HIDWALAGQT

-198 RVVAPVWD
+198 RVVTPVWD
-206 ERHRVVALVS
+206 DRHQVVALVS
-216 VGLTVESISEQLSG
+216 VGLTVESISAELSG

-240 AALAAGGVG
+240 AALAVGGAG

-281 AVREGLVLL
+281 SVREGLVLL
-290 DRSHR
+290 DRSDR

-302 ARELLGLAGAV
+302 ARELLCLEGDL
-313 DGRPVVELGLP
+313 DGRPVAELGLP
-324 EALVTAVLG
+324 EALVAAVLG
-333 AEPVRDEVH
+333 EGPVRDEVH

-351 NTSTIGTGTG
+351 NTSTIGAGTG

-382 SVRGFTD
+382 SVRGFTE

-417 VEFATAELALA
+417 VEFATAELELA

-433 RVVAAVG
+433 RVVAAVT

-471 DGVLPPGLS
+471 DGVLPPGLG

-497 AAIAGAAD
+497 AAIAGTAE
-505 SSVPPEVTVTA
+505 SPVPPEVTVTA
-516 RIADGRDCG
+516 RIASGRDCVVGG
-525 ARGGGVRDAGDPCGN
+525 A
-540 GARDD
+540 GA
-545 SAQGD
+545 A
-550 SSQDRDGRSGGEGEG
+550 
-565 GRGGEG
+565 
-571 GQGDSGGEDAGTV
+571 

-596 AGIDPAAVE
+596 AGIDPGVVE

-629 QAARRN
+629 QTARRN

-648 LTVRLPLAGRPAS
+648 FTVRLPLAG
-661 GPGGSIGGPGAS
+661 GPTEPVGGSGGPVGGPGAS
-673 TGRSGGAG
+673 GDGPGAPGDGPGASAAPARERGGA
-681 GRFGEADGREQE
+681 RS
-693 GALV
+693 

>member
-1 MSESPASAA
+1 MSERTAPAPS
-10 PRRRSHRPT
+10 R
-19 GRGPRR
+19 RR
-25 LPPRLGRRLCRRL
+25 LP
-38 AGPLAWRLARCL
+38 
-50 SSRVPRR
+50 VPRG
-57 LVRCL
+57 
-62 PRRLVRSLAGQLF
+62 LVRSLAGQLF

-83 AMVAGGAV
+83 AVVAGGAV

-98 ERTEDAARRQVTSVA
+98 GRTEDAARRQVTAVA

-121 VRAAVGGPD
+121 VRAAVTGPD
-130 PTAVLQPYVEQVRA
+130 PTAVLQPYVEQVRV

-158 VRWTHPLP
+158 VRWTHPLS
-166 EQIGRTYLG
+166 EQIGKRYLG
-175 HIDWALAGQI
+175 HIDWALAGQT

-198 RVVAPVWD
+198 RVVTPVLD
-206 ERHRVVALVS
+206 DRHQVIALVS
-216 VGLTVESISEQLSG
+216 VGLTVESISAQLSG

-240 AALAAGGVG
+240 IALAVGGVG

-256 LRRHTHGMGPDELSH
+256 LRRHTHGMGPAELSH
-271 LYEYHQATLH
+271 LYEYHQATLRS
-281 AVREGLVLL
+281 VREGLILL
-290 DRSHR
+290 DRAHR

-302 ARELLGLAGAV
+302 ARELLGLAGDV
-313 DGRPVVELGLP
+313 DGRPVAELGLP
-324 EALVTAVLG
+324 QALVSSVLG
-333 AEPVRDEVH
+333 DEPVRDEVH

-351 NTSTIGTGTG
+351 NTSTIGTG
-361 LGRVVTLRDHTELQA
+361 LGRVVTLRDHTELQS

-382 SVRGFTD
+382 SVRGFTE

-403 AVVSLIELGRHEQA
+403 AVVSLVELGRHEQA
-417 VEFATAELALA
+417 VAFATAELELA

-466 DSRID
+466 ESRID

-497 AAIAGAAD
+497 AAIAGAAQ
-505 SSVPPEVTVTA
+505 SPVSPEVTVTA
-516 RIADGRDCG
+516 RIDAGVGSGGVGGGAGGGGAGDGR
-525 ARGGGVRDAGDPCGN
+525 AGGG
-540 GARDD
+540 
-545 SAQGD
+545 
-550 SSQDRDGRSGGEGEG
+550 GGG
-565 GRGGEG
+565 GG
-571 GQGDSGGEDAGTV
+571 
-584 GDCLLL
+584 CLLL

-617 GRGHGLGLALVA
+617 GHGHGLGLALVA

-648 LTVRLPLAGRPAS
+648 LTVRLPLTGL
-661 GPGGSIGGPGAS
+661 PGQREGAS
-673 TGRSGGAG
+673 R
-681 GRFGEADGREQE
+681 
-693 GALV
+693 

>member
-1 MSESPASAA
+1 MSVSTA
-10 PRRRSHRPT
+10 PTRSRRRWFP
-19 GRGPRR
+19 
-25 LPPRLGRRLCRRL
+25 
-38 AGPLAWRLARCL
+38 
-50 SSRVPRR
+50 
-57 LVRCL
+57 L

-83 AMVAGGAV
+83 AVVAGGAV

-98 ERTEDAARRQVTSVA
+98 ERTEDAARREVTSVA

-121 VRAAVGGPD
+121 VRSAVAGPD
-130 PTAVLQPYVEQVRA
+130 PTAVLQPYVEQVRQEVK
-144 DTGVSFITVMDTDG
+144 VSFITVMDTDG

-166 EQIGRTYLG
+166 EQIGKRYLG
-175 HIDWALAGQI
+175 HIDWALAGQT

-198 RVVAPVWD
+198 RVVTPVWD
-206 ERHRVVALVS
+206 DQHRVVALVS
-216 VGLTVESISEQLSG
+216 VGLTLDSISEQLSG

-240 AALAAGGVG
+240 AALAVGGVG

-256 LRRHTHGMGPDELSH
+256 LRRHTHGMGPAELSH
-271 LYEYHQATLH
+271 LYEYHQATLRS
-281 AVREGLVLL
+281 VREGLVLL
-290 DRSHR
+290 DRAHR

-302 ARELLGLAGAV
+302 ARELLGLEGEV
-313 DGRPVVELGLP
+313 DGRPVAELGLP
-324 EALVTAVLG
+324 EALVAAVLG
-333 AEPVRDEVH
+333 EEPVRDEVH

-351 NTSTIGTGTG
+351 NTSTIGTG
-361 LGRVVTLRDHTELQA
+361 LGRVVTLRDHTELQS

-382 SVRGFTD
+382 SVRGFTE

-471 DGVLPPGLS
+471 DGLLPPGLS

-497 AAIAGAAD
+497 AAIAGAAQ
-505 SSVPPEVTVTA
+505 SPGAPEVTVTA
-516 RIADGRDCG
+516 RID
-525 ARGGGVRDAGDPCGN
+525 
-540 GARDD
+540 
-545 SAQGD
+545 
-550 SSQDRDGRSGGEGEG
+550 
-565 GRGGEG
+565 GGEG
-571 GQGDSGGEDAGTV
+571 GQDGRGGAG
-584 GDCLLL
+584 GGGACLLL

-635 GGTVEVGRERGAV
+635 GGTVEVGRDRGAV
-648 LTVRLPLAGRPAS
+648 LTVRLPLTGGRARGQEQAGEPERV
-661 GPGGSIGGPGAS
+661 GGPEW
-673 TGRSGGAG
+673 AG
-681 GRFGEADGREQE
+681 GPEQAQERAQEQE
-693 GALV
+693 GAPA